1 MPVPDG
7 FDYEQWLGPAPAAPY
22 HKDRC
27 FYRFRFILDY
37 SGGQVTNF
45 GAHSLDIAQ
54 WALGA
59 DDTGPIEYEDAGGQW
74 PPKGSLF
81 TTATRVAFRARY
93 ANGVELLCETRPP
106 GFGARFYGSEGWIEY
121 SYDGVKSEP
130 ASLARSVIG
139 RDEIHLP
146 VSNPARTAETSE
158 SRSSDH
164 IRNFLDAVKSR
175 RDPIEPVEVGHRTAT
190 ICHLGN
196 IVMQFKRKLR
206 WDPVK
211 EAFLGDEEA
220 NRLLGRPMRAP
231 WHFGMPLG

>member
-7 FDYEQWLGPAPAAPY
+7 FDYDLWLGPAPAAPY

-27 FYRFRFILDY
+27 FYRFRFILEY
-37 SGGQVTNF
+37 SGGQTTNF

-54 WALGA
+54 WALGM
-59 DDTGPIEYEDAGGQW
+59 DESGPIEYEDAGGQW
-74 PPKGSLF
+74 PTKGSLF

-93 ANGVELLCETRPP
+93 ANGVELLCDTRPP

-121 SYDGVKSEP
+121 GYDGVKSEP

-139 RDEIHLP
+139 PNEIHLP
-146 VSNPARTAETSE
+146 VSNPARVAETAAT
-158 SRSSDH
+158 RSHDH
-164 IRNFLDAVKSR
+164 IRNFLDAIKSR

-196 IVMQFKRKLR
+196 IVMQLKRKLR
-206 WDPVK
+206 WDPAK
-211 EAFLGDEEA
+211 EEFLGDEA

-231 WHFGMPLG
+231 WHFGMALG